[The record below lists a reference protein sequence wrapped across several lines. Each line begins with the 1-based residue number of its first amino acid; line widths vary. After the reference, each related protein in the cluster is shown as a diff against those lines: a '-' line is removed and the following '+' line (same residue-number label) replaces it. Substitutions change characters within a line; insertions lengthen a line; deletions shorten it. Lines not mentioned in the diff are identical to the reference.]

1 MKNELKCSIVSVLL
15 VANNGHS
22 LLKFNVMILLTVL
35 WVIVV
40 VLVGYR
46 ALIVKRSGE

>member
-15 VANNGHS
+15 VADNGYN
-22 LLKFNVMILLTVL
+22 LLKFNVTILLTVL
-35 WVIVV
+35 WVIVI

-46 ALIVKRSGE
+46 ALIVKKKW